1 MTTENINRIAYFGDS
16 QTDGGNLFELTSRL
30 FTRPFPL
37 EEFGYTTNVTNGQN
51 YAEVTTDQLGVE
63 IFNLGFGG
71 ASALGRSPLSEA
83 IDPALTDQFLIENP
97 DPADLAF
104 DSSFSGQVERYLASV
119 AGGAPEGDAVS
130 IYIGLN
136 DFNNFTPTD
145 PANIVAEATAFAGA
159 VIQQILGSAAA
170 MAQAG
175 AETVIIN
182 TLPLPSFFP
191 SFKFADPVVQ
201 ASGDLVISAFN
212 DGLAANA
219 QGLAALGVDV
229 RIVDLEAIS
238 AEIAADP
245 GTFGFQTVTEQR
257 FFGTAA
263 DPVILED
270 GTPFFQSNPAV
281 EGFELDQFAFIDLF
295 HPTEATHQIHGVF
308 SAETLENGVRL
319 FDRAADRAVG
329 DEGDDFVLTS
339 GGRDKALLKGGDDVA
354 LTGRGRDKAVG
365 GDGSD
370 LLSLGAGRDIGR
382 GGEGDD
388 VLAGG
393 AGGDRLFGNA
403 GDDLIAGGLGADVMA
418 GGAGDDI
425 FVIDDADFLAGATAR
440 DIIVGGAGTDT
451 IVLRLDD
458 ATRAIVEPL
467 IGDDVSG
474 ILRIG
479 ELRLTAIGV
488 EEVVFADRTE
498 SLVGLVDGDLATRV
512 AEAELWGFL

>member
-1 MTTENINRIAYFGDS
+1 MSTENINRIVYFGDS

-30 FTRPFPL
+30 FTQPFPL
-37 EEFGYTTNVTNGQN
+37 AAFGYTENVTNGQN
-51 YAEVTTDQLGVE
+51 YADVTTDQLGVD

-83 IDPALTDQFLIENP
+83 IDPALTDQFLIANP

-119 AGGAPEGDAVS
+119 AGGAPAGDAVS

-145 PANIVAEATAFAGA
+145 PANIVAEATAFAGD

-170 MAQAG
+170 MVQAG
-175 AETVIIN
+175 AGTVILN

-191 SFKFADPVVQ
+191 TFKFASPVVQ

-212 DGLAANA
+212 DALAANA
-219 QGLAALGVDV
+219 ATLSQLGADV

-245 GTFGFQTVTEQR
+245 GTFGFQTVAEQLY
-257 FFGTAA
+257 FGTAA

-270 GTPFFQSNPAV
+270 GSPFFQSNAAV
-281 EGFELDQFAFIDLF
+281 EGLALDQFAFIDLF

-308 SAETLENGVRL
+308 SAETLENGVGL
-319 FDRAADRAVG
+319 FGREADRAVG
-329 DEGDDFVLTS
+329 DDGDNFALTS
-339 GGRDKALLKGGDDVA
+339 GGRDKALLRGGDDVA
-354 LTGRGRDKAVG
+354 LTGLGRDKAVG

-370 LLSLGAGRDIGR
+370 LLALGKGRDIGR
-382 GGEGDD
+382 GGDGDD
-388 VLAGG
+388 LLAGG

-403 GDDLIAGGLGADVMA
+403 GDDLIAGGLGADIMA
-418 GGAGDDI
+418 GGAGDDV
-425 FVIDDADFLAGATAR
+425 FVIDDVDFLAGSAAR
-440 DIIVGGAGTDT
+440 DLIFGGAGTDT
-451 IVLRLDD
+451 LVLRLDD

-467 IGDDVSG
+467 VSDDIDGV
-474 ILRIG
+474 LRIG
-479 ELRLTAIGV
+479 ELRLTAIGI
-488 EEVVFADRTE
+488 EEVVFADRTD
-498 SLVGLVDGDLATRV
+498 SLAGLVDGDLADRV
-512 AEAELWGFL
+512 VEAELWGFL

>member
-1 MTTENINRIAYFGDS
+1 MSTENINRIAYFGDS

-30 FTRPFPL
+30 FTQPFPL
-37 EEFGYTTNVTNGQN
+37 AEFGYTENVTNGQN
-51 YAEVTTDQLGVE
+51 YVDVTTDLLGVE

-83 IDPALTDQFLIENP
+83 IDPALTDQFLIANP

-145 PANIVAEATAFAGA
+145 PANIVAEATAFAGD

-170 MAQAG
+170 MVQAG
-175 AETVIIN
+175 AGTVIIN

-191 SFKFADPVVQ
+191 TFKFADPVVQ

-212 DGLAANA
+212 DALAANA
-219 QGLAALGVDV
+219 AGLAQLGADV

-245 GTFGFQTVTEQR
+245 GTFGFQTVAEQVY
-257 FFGTAA
+257 FGTAA

-270 GTPFFQSNPAV
+270 GSPFFQSNAAV
-281 EGFELDQFAFIDLF
+281 EGLELDQLAFIDLF

-308 SAETLENGVRL
+308 SAETLENGAGL
-319 FDRAADRAVG
+319 FGRDADRAVG
-329 DEGDDFVLTS
+329 DDDDNFVLTS
-339 GGRDKALLKGGDDVA
+339 GGRDKAILRGGDDVA
-354 LTGRGRDKAVG
+354 LTGLGRDKAVG
-365 GDGSD
+365 GEGSD
-370 LLSLGAGRDIGR
+370 LLSLGSGRDIGR

-388 VLAGG
+388 LLAGG
-393 AGGDRLFGNA
+393 AGGDRLFGNS
-403 GDDLIAGGLGADVMA
+403 GNDLIAGGLGADIMA
-418 GGAGDDI
+418 GGAGDDV
-425 FVIDDADFLAGATAR
+425 FVIDDVDFLAGSTAR
-440 DIIVGGAGTDT
+440 DLVFGGAGTDT
-451 IVLRLDD
+451 LVLRLDD
-458 ATRAIVEPL
+458 ATRALVEPL
-467 IGDDVSG
+467 ISDDIDGV
-474 ILRIG
+474 LRIN
-479 ELRLTAIGV
+479 ELRLTAFGI
-488 EEVVFADRTE
+488 EEVVFADRVE
-498 SLVGLVDGDLATRV
+498 SLVDQVDGDLADRV
-512 AEAELWGFL
+512 VEAELWGFL

>member
-1 MTTENINRIAYFGDS
+1 MTAENINRIAYFGDS

-30 FTRPFPL
+30 FTQPFPL
-37 EEFGYTTNVTNGQN
+37 AEFGYTENVTNGQN
-51 YAEVTTDQLGVE
+51 YAEVTTDLLGVE
-63 IFNLGFGG
+63 LFNLGFGG
-71 ASALGRSPLSEA
+71 AAALGRSPLSEA

-136 DFNNFTPTD
+136 DFNNFSPTD

-170 MAQAG
+170 MVQAG
-175 AETVIIN
+175 AGTVIIN

-219 QGLAALGVDV
+219 QGLAALGADV

-245 GTFGFQTVTEQR
+245 GSFGFQTVTEQR

-270 GTPFFQSNPAV
+270 GSPFFQSNPAV
-281 EGFELDQFAFIDLF
+281 EGLELDQFAFIDLF
-295 HPTEATHQIHGVF
+295 HPTEAMHQIHGVF
-308 SAETLENGVRL
+308 SAETLENGAQL
-319 FDRAADRAVG
+319 SGRAADRVVG
-329 DEGDDFVLTS
+329 DDEDDLILTS
-339 GGRDKALLKGGDDVA
+339 GGRDKALLRGGDDVA
-354 LTGRGRDKAVG
+354 LTGLGRDKAVG

-370 LLSLGAGRDIGR
+370 LIALGAGRDIGR
-382 GGEGDD
+382 GGAGDD
-388 VLAGG
+388 LLAGG

-403 GDDLIAGGLGADVMA
+403 GNDMLIGGFGADIMA
-418 GGAGDDI
+418 GGAGNDI
-425 FVIDDADFLAGATAR
+425 FVVDDPDFLNGAAAR
-440 DIIVGGAGTDT
+440 DLIFGGAGTDT
-451 IVLRLDD
+451 LVLRLDD
-458 ATRAIVEPL
+458 ATRALVEPL
-467 IGDDVSG
+467 ISDDVG
-474 ILRIG
+474 GVLRID
-479 ELRLTAIGV
+479 ELKLTAIGV
-488 EEVVFADRTE
+488 EQIVFADRTE
-498 SLVGLVDGDLATRV
+498 SLVGLVDGDLAARV
-512 AEAELWGFL
+512 EEAELWGFL

>member
-1 MTTENINRIAYFGDS
+1 MSTENINRIAYFGDS

-30 FTRPFPL
+30 FTQPFPL
-37 EEFGYTTNVTNGQN
+37 ASFGYTENVTNGQN
-51 YAEVTTDQLGVE
+51 YADVTTDLLGVE

-83 IDPALTDQFLIENP
+83 IDPALSTPFIIDNP

-119 AGGAPEGDAVS
+119 ANGAPEGDAVS

-145 PANIVAEATAFAGA
+145 PANIVAEATEFAGA
-159 VIQQILGSAAA
+159 IIQQILGSAAA
-170 MAQAG
+170 IVQAG
-175 AETVIIN
+175 AGTVIIN

-191 SFKFADPVVQ
+191 TFKFADPVVQ

-219 QGLAALGVDV
+219 AGLAQLGADV
-229 RIVDLEAIS
+229 RIIDLEAIS

-245 GTFGFQTVTEQR
+245 GTFGFQTVAEQLY
-257 FFGTAA
+257 FGTAA

-270 GTPFFQSNPAV
+270 GSPFFQSNEAV
-281 EGFELDQFAFIDLF
+281 DGLALDQFAFIDLF

-308 SAETLENGVRL
+308 SAETLENGVGL
-319 FDRAADRAVG
+319 FGLEADRAVG
-329 DEGDDFVLTS
+329 DDEDDFVLTS
-339 GGRDKALLKGGDDVA
+339 GGRDKAILKGGDDVA
-354 LTGRGRDKAVG
+354 LTGLGRDKAVG
-365 GDGSD
+365 GEGSD

-382 GGEGDD
+382 GGAGDD
-388 VLAGG
+388 LLAGG

-403 GDDLIAGGLGADVMA
+403 GNDLIAGGLGADVMA
-418 GGAGDDI
+418 GGGGNDV
-425 FVIDDADFLAGATAR
+425 FVIDDADFLAGSTAR
-440 DIIVGGAGTDT
+440 DIIFGGAGTDT
-451 IVLRLDD
+451 LVLRLDD
-458 ATRAIVEPL
+458 ETRALVEPL
-467 IGDDVSG
+467 ISDDLDGV
-474 ILRIG
+474 LRIN
-479 ELRLTAIGV
+479 ELRLTAVGI

-498 SLVGLVDGDLATRV
+498 SLVDLVDGDLADRV
-512 AEAELWGFL
+512 EEAELWGFL